1 MNSLSSIDFF
11 FFIFSLLK
19 MKKIIEL
26 IVSMCNVR
34 ACILCTESQIIIAVG
49 AFDGFEKKTVS
60 ESDLFSL

>member
-1 MNSLSSIDFF
+1 
-11 FFIFSLLK
+11 